1 MNRFAVVILLSI
13 FFVFGGFSAV
23 VTYDEHNTIL
33 IDGWPF
39 FPIMQWLQTTGNIE
53 KNKNLGINT
62 FTGVWDQT
70 TEKALEY
77 LEAYNKHDV
86 WGIVHFDSSDTVI
99 NHPALLGWI
108 FGDEPDL
115 QSNATLPDTILSEYN
130 HIKNLDTNHL
140 TFLTVTG
147 SFYDNLPDWMNG
159 DDSYYYGYAAA
170 TDVIGFDKYPI
181 YGWCRKDWLYWVGDA
196 QDTLHLKYA
205 KGEHPTYQWIECI
218 KCCSKWCDY
227 PERDNLGP
235 FPNEIRCEVWY
246 AIIHGAKAI
255 GYFTHTWRPD
265 DCQDK
270 GTQYYKNYQVTP
282 GQEAELIRT
291 NGQITALTPVL
302 SRPNLTNV
310 TPMITSGAGRIDVMT
325 KGYNNTLYIFAVNVL
340 HVTDS
345 NTQLVSC
352 TVPGLGST
360 GQNVKVYDESRTLTP
375 VGDTFVDTFTEEE
388 PVHIYTVD
396 GIVPVIYTVNN
407 YSLSSDAYHLYSS
420 WLDNSAGSISFSVI
434 GPKGAQIKL
443 SIVDISGRVI
453 KNLFSGILAVPRYS
467 VTWNGVAEKGGKVSP
482 GIYFCRLQSNRVQKI
497 VRVVVL
503 K

>member
-1 MNRFAVVILLSI
+1 MNRLATVILLSI
-13 FFVFGGFSAV
+13 FFISRGFTAV
-23 VTYDEHNTIL
+23 VTYDEHNNIL
-33 IDGWPF
+33 IDGRLF

-70 TEKALEY
+70 TDKAIEY
-77 LEAYNKHDV
+77 LEAYKENDV
-86 WGIVHFDSSDTVI
+86 WGIVHFDSSSTVK

-115 QSNATLPDTILSEYN
+115 QSNAILPDTILSEYN
-130 HIKNLDTNHL
+130 HIKKLDTNHL

-147 SFYDNLPDWMNG
+147 SFFDNLPDWMNG

-170 TDVIGFDKYPI
+170 TDVISFDKYPI

-218 KCCSKWCDY
+218 KCCSRWCDY

-282 GQEAELIRT
+282 EQEAELIRT

-310 TPMITSGAGRIDVMT
+310 THMITSGTGRVDVIT

-345 NTQLVSC
+345 NTQIVSF

-360 GQNVKVYDESRTLTP
+360 GKNVEVYDESRTIVPT
-375 VGDTFVDTFTEEE
+375 GDIFIDTLTEEE
-388 PVHIYTVD
+388 PVHIYSIN
-396 GIVPVIYTVNN
+396 GIVPIIDEGNKHFLSADTYHL
-407 YSLSSDAYHLYSS
+407 SLSSSYH
-420 WLDNSAGSISFSVI
+420 NPRTFTFSVI
-434 GPKGAQIKL
+434 IPQREPIEL
-443 SIVDISGRVI
+443 SIVNISGRVI
-453 KNLFSGILAVPRYS
+453 KHLFSGVPATSNYS
-467 VTWNGVAEKGGKVSP
+467 VKWDGAAGKGRRVSP
-482 GIYFCRLQSNRVQKI
+482 GVYFCRLQSHRVQRI
-497 VRVVVL
+497 LTVVVL
-503 K
+503 R